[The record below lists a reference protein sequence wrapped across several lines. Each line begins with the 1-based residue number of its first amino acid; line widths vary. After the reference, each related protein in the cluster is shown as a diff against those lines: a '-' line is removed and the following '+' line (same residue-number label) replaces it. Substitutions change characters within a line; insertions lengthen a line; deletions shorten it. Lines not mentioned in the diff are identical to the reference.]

1 MILRLRHHHHH
12 HLPLR
17 GNASATVVQR
27 CVPPLCGGLMCGILL
42 EAEQEGLYFLNN
54 VPSFFMF
61 WPRRSG
67 AKTCVRGVVHCPWCP
82 NTSGPGVPGPKQAF
96 APLRS
101 KGAIACFGGVPQK
114 SRREPCGLKLVSP
127 AWVVIAPSGATLR
140 GALARERPPETLP
153 VAMSRCRRNV

>member
-101 KGAIACFGGVPQK
+101 KGAKGCFGTPTRV
-114 SRREPCGLKLVSP
+114 GL
-127 AWVVIAPSGATLR
+127 
-140 GALARERPPETLP
+140 GALQPFAPLLRKGAKWGSLSTPPKVPCSRPPRGRWGP
-153 VAMSRCRRNV
+153 QGDPP